1 MPFSQDSRNR
11 QGLANRPGDATV
23 QSRHGAWRAQEM
35 EPAVSRWFDNRL
47 TDLRWALRAIRR
59 SPGTSAVAVLSLA
72 LGIGANTAIFSL
84 VNSLLLKILPLPSPQ
99 ELALVASNPSNPR
112 TSWNYPDYVAF
123 RERTTGWTGLAAAS
137 GVRQLGLQAG
147 EGAASAAELA
157 PAQFV
162 SGNYFEV
169 LGVRPALGRLFDRAE
184 DGPFGASPW
193 VVLNHDFWRR
203 RFGGDPGVIGRTIRV
218 NGYPLSIVGVSAAG
232 FRGMD
237 PTARPG
243 LYIPMVM
250 NTEVTGVATG
260 VWNSRHFWWFQAIAR
275 VPAGANR
282 AAIETQLNTIFK
294 DQQEAERR
302 ADPRQGQVN
311 SNQQV
316 VLLPA
321 DRGYAYAR
329 RTFERPLLILM
340 AVVGFV
346 LLIACA
352 NVANIMLARG
362 AARQREVAVRTAVGA
377 GRSRLALQFV
387 TESVLIAV
395 AGGVAGMGLAW
406 AGVPVLLE
414 RFAPPTGPTRF
425 TLDVTPDLTMLGF
438 TFAVSL
444 LTGVLAGL
452 APAVQATKPDLV
464 PALKDEVPGRS
475 AGTRAL
481 LRRGLVVVQVALS
494 LLLLVGAALFARTL
508 GNLRDVDAGFSRTQT
523 VIAAVEPSRNGYKGQ
538 RLREFYE
545 RWAERVQNLPG
556 VRSVSLAAI
565 TPLSGARWNG
575 EAAVEGREPKANE
588 PSVDFNAV
596 GPRYFET
603 MGIGLLLGREFRP
616 EDNPETFAEPPE
628 RLSRAPEP
636 EAPGPRVTIVSETFA
651 HRYLEGGSPIGRRVS
666 FTSKFDPTR
675 AYEVIGVARDAH
687 YFGLREGT
695 EAMVYIPV
703 WRTTMTGRALCV
715 RTSGATPALA
725 ESIRKAVT
733 SLDPAVPLITARTIE
748 EEIDADIVQER
759 LLATLA
765 GLFGGLALLLACVGL
780 YGVLSFVVTRRT
792 REIGIRLALGAAR
805 GSVLWMVLKDAL
817 LLVGVGAALGVPSA
831 LWLSR
836 LIGSLLYG
844 VSPRDL
850 PTLAAGVLTLLAVA
864 ALAVLV
870 PARRAL
876 RVHPSEALRYQ

>member
-1 MPFSQDSRNR
+1 MCPK
-11 QGLANRPGDATV
+11 
-23 QSRHGAWRAQEM
+23 E
-35 EPAVSRWFDNRL
+35 EPDVSRWFDNRL
-47 TDLRWALRAIRR
+47 TDLRWASKAIRR
-59 SPGTSAVAVLSLA
+59 SPGTSSVAVLSLA

-84 VNSLLLKILPLPSPQ
+84 VNALLLKILPLPSPH
-99 ELALVASNPSNPR
+99 ELVLVASNPSNPR

-123 RERTTGWTGLAAAS
+123 RDRTKGFTGLAAAS
-137 GVRQLGLQAG
+137 GVRQLGLQTG
-147 EGAASAAELA
+147 DSGAAELA

-162 SGNYFEV
+162 SGNYFDV

-193 VVLNHDFWRR
+193 AVLNHDFWKS
-203 RFGGDPGVIGRTIRV
+203 RFSGDPSVIGRTIRV
-218 NGYPLSIVGVSAAG
+218 NGYPLSIVGVSGPG
-232 FRGMD
+232 FRGAD

-243 LYIPMVM
+243 IYIPMVM
-250 NTEVTGVATG
+250 HSEITGVAAG
-260 VWNSRHFWWFQAIAR
+260 VWNTRHYWWFQAVGR
-275 VPAGANR
+275 VPAGASR
-282 AAIETQLNTIFK
+282 AAIETQLNTIFE
-294 DQQEAERR
+294 DQQAAERR

-311 SNQQV
+311 SRQPMTLV
-316 VLLPA
+316 PA
-321 DRGYAYAR
+321 ERGYTYAR
-329 RTFERPLLILM
+329 RTFQRPLLILM

-362 AARQREVAVRTAVGA
+362 AARQREIALRMAVGA

-387 TESVLIAV
+387 TESVLISV
-395 AGGVAGMGLAW
+395 AGGLGGMALAW
-406 AGVPVLLE
+406 VGVRLLLD
-414 RFAPPTGPTRF
+414 RFLPASGPQRL
-425 TLDVTPDLTMLGF
+425 TLDITPDVTMLAF

-452 APAVQATKPDLV
+452 APALQATRPDLV
-464 PALKDEVPGRS
+464 PALKDEVPGRAAS
-475 AGTRAL
+475 TRAL

-494 LLLLVGAALFARTL
+494 LLLLVGAALFVRTL
-508 GNLRDVDAGFSRTQT
+508 SNLREVDAGFSRTQT
-523 VIAAVEPSRNGYKGQ
+523 LIAEIEPSRNGYKGQ

-545 RWAERVQNLPG
+545 RWGERVRTLPG

-565 TPLSGARWNG
+565 TPLSGSRWNG
-575 EAAVEGREPKANE
+575 EAAVEGRAPQANE

-603 MGIGLLLGREFRP
+603 MGIRVLLGREFRQ
-616 EDNPETFAEPPE
+616 EDNPAVFAEPPE
-628 RLSRAPEP
+628 RLSHEPEP
-636 EAPGPRVTIVSETFA
+636 EAPGPRVAIVSETFA
-651 HRYLEGGSPIGRRVS
+651 RRYLGGGSPVGRRIS
-666 FTSKFDPTR
+666 FTSKFEAAR
-675 AYEVIGVARDAH
+675 AYEVVGVVQDAH

-703 WRTTMTGRALCV
+703 WRTTMTGRDLCV
-715 RTSGATPALA
+715 RTSGAAPALV

-733 SLDPAVPLITARTIE
+733 GLDSAVPLISARTIE
-748 EEIDADIVQER
+748 EQIDADIVQER

-780 YGVLSFVVTRRT
+780 YGVISYIVTRRT
-792 REIGIRLALGAAR
+792 REIGIRLALGAERR
-805 GSVLWMVLKDAL
+805 GVLWMVMRDAL
-817 LLVGVGAALGVPSA
+817 ILVGAGAAIGVPAA

-836 LIGSLLYG
+836 LIASLLYG

-850 PTLAAGVLTLLAVA
+850 PTLVAGVAMLAAVG

-876 RVHPSEALRYQ
+876 RIHPSEALRYE